1 MFSNLFLGFAYLR
14 SYTCKRITDY
24 SVQYSF
30 FPGYIVPSLKET
42 KTIQVSNC
50 YINQARSSVV
60 ISSAC
65 TPAEEHPARELDM
78 EWRIIVALF
87 CAVALASAAS
97 VDLEDGEL
105 KLISRG
111 NHHYF

>member
-1 MFSNLFLGFAYLR
+1 M
-14 SYTCKRITDY
+14 
-24 SVQYSF
+24 
-30 FPGYIVPSLKET
+30 
-42 KTIQVSNC
+42 
-50 YINQARSSVV
+50 V

-87 CAVALASAAS
+87 CAVALTSAAS
-97 VDLEDGEL
+97 VDLKDGEL

-111 NHHYF
+111 NHHYFLY